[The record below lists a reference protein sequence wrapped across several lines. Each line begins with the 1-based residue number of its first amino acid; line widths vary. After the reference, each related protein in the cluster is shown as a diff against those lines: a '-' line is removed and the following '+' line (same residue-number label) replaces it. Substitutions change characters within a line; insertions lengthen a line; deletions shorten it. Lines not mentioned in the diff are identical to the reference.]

1 MIETKEHKVYKSHF
15 LLEYA
20 PTEKNFMLPMPDAN
34 IALNQYTFGT
44 CTCYSLAMAAM
55 LAVYGKTRKWVV
67 LSPES
72 LRGRIPGNDGGATL
86 WYYVEALSRFGI
98 LPRAD
103 FSHIGDNPKIAEKL
117 SDYIE
122 NTPYAE
128 KIAKR
133 VMCKRWGELRNF
145 DEAKKAIYSGFPV
158 VGVIR
163 SNGKEGKHAGGIEP
177 IYPAN
182 PTGYHAVCF
191 VGWKQ
196 INGKEYMVAMNSY
209 GSRNGDR
216 GLIYIPRGRA
226 VRELIALDIN
236 TDIKPKCKNI
246 CFRVGSRIYHADGVE
261 KEFEAHPYIKNGRTY
276 LPVRLVAENLGADVE
291 WNESESVA
299 TLESEEAVIEVREN
313 SNILNINGKDIPM
326 DVPVEN
332 VKGRLMCP
340 IRHIAEAFGCAVS
353 WDAQRQLVT
362 ITTKERNYV

>member
-1 MIETKEHKVYKSHF
+1 MIETKDHKVDKSHF

-20 PTEKNFMLPMPDAN
+20 PTKKNYILPMPDSN
-34 IALNQYTFGT
+34 IALNQYTFNT
-44 CTCYSLAMAAM
+44 CTCYALAMAAM

-67 LSPES
+67 LSPEY

-86 WYYVEALSRFGI
+86 WYYAEALSRFGI

-103 FSHIGDNPKIAEKL
+103 FPHIGDNPQIAEKL

-122 NTPYAE
+122 NTPHAE
-128 KIAKR
+128 KIAQR

-163 SNGKEGKHAGGIEP
+163 ANGKEGKHAGGIEP
-177 IYPAN
+177 TYPSN

-209 GSRNGDR
+209 GSQNGDR

-226 VRELIALDIN
+226 VRELIALDID
-236 TDIKPKCKNI
+236 TDIKQKCKNI
-246 CFRVGSRIYHADGVE
+246 CFWVGSRLYHADGVE
-261 KEFEAHPYIKNGRTY
+261 KEFEAHPYIKHGRTY
-276 LPVRLVAENLGADVE
+276 LPVRFVAENLGAEVE
-291 WNESESVA
+291 WNAENGVA
-299 TLESEEAVIEVREN
+299 TIRSEEAVIVISDR
-313 SNILNINGKDIPM
+313 SNIISINGKCTKM
-326 DVPVEN
+326 DVCPEISN
-332 VKGRLMCP
+332 GRMMCP
-340 IRHIAEAFGCAVS
+340 IRYISEALNCDVQ
-353 WDAQRQLVT
+353 WDDKNKKVYILAL
-362 ITTKERNYV
+362 